1 MRIAI
6 TGGAGYI
13 GSHTLLDLLGQGHE
27 TLVIDNF
34 SNASPEALRRVK
46 TLSNRTFDTQ
56 TQNITDNQ
64 NLSALFDEFKPEAV
78 IHFAG
83 LKAVGESEEIPL
95 TYYQEN
101 IQGTISL
108 LRAMDACGCQNI
120 IFSSSATIYGMPD
133 YLPFDEAHQAR
144 PINTYGRTKYFAE
157 EIIHDWTKTNA
168 QKSAVILRY
177 FNPVGAHKS
186 GMIGEDPSGIPN
198 NLVPF
203 IAQVAIGRR
212 EALSVFGDDY
222 DTPDGTGV
230 RDYIHITD
238 LASGHVAALDY
249 IAEHNGF
256 ETVNLGTGQG
266 YSVLEVVAAFEK
278 ASGRTIPTIIKPRRK
293 GDLASS
299 YADCKKAKNLLGWH
313 AHFGIDKMCEDV
325 WRWQSQNPNGY
336 GEGDDNLHPAL

>member
-13 GSHTLLDLLGQGHE
+13 GSHTLLDILGDGHE
-27 TLVIDNF
+27 ALVIDNF
-34 SNASPEALRRVK
+34 ANSSPEALSRVK
-46 TLSNRTFDTQ
+46 SLSNRQFESVEES
-56 TQNITDNQ
+56 ITSTA
-64 NLSALFDEFKPEAV
+64 NLSAIFADFQPEAV

-95 TYYQEN
+95 TYYEEN

-108 LRAMDACGCQNI
+108 LRAMDECGCRNI
-120 IFSSSATIYGMPD
+120 IFSSSATVYGLPD
-133 YLPFDEAHQAR
+133 YLPFDEAHSTI

-157 EIIHDWTKTNA
+157 EIIHDWTKTHA
-168 QKSAVILRY
+168 EKSAIILRY

-203 IAQVAIGRR
+203 IAQVAIGKRD
-212 EALSVFGDDY
+212 ALYVYGTDY
-222 DTPDGTGV
+222 DTKDGTGV

-238 LASGHVAALDY
+238 LASGHVAAVDY
-249 IAEHNGF
+249 IANHTGF
-256 ETVNLGTGQG
+256 EAINLGTGQG
-266 YSVLEVVAAFEK
+266 YSVLEMVAAFEK
-278 ASGRTIPTIIKPRRK
+278 ASGKNIPVRHEPRRK

-299 YADCKKAKNLLGWH
+299 YADSSKAKRLLGWQ
-313 AHFGIDKMCEDV
+313 AQYGIDEMCEDV

-336 GEGDDNLHPAL
+336 DG

>member
-1 MRIAI
+1 MRIVI

-13 GSHTLLDLLGQGHE
+13 GSHTLLDLLGDEHE
-27 TLVIDNF
+27 ALVIDNYA
-34 SNASPEALRRVK
+34 NASPEALRRVES
-46 TLSNRTFDTQ
+46 LSNHRFDMLEETI
-56 TQNITDNQ
+56 TNTDNLTKAFAAFQ
-64 NLSALFDEFKPEAV
+64 PEAV

-101 IQGTISL
+101 LAGTISL
-108 LRAMDACGCQNI
+108 LRAMDACGCKNI
-120 IFSSSATIYGMPD
+120 IFSSSATVYGMPH
-133 YLPFDEAHQAR
+133 YLPFDEAHPTG

-157 EIIHDWTKTNA
+157 EIIRDWTKTGSD
-168 QKSAVILRY
+168 KSAVLLRY

-212 EALSVFGDDY
+212 EALSIFGDDY
-222 DTPDGTGV
+222 DTADGTGV

-238 LASGHVAALDY
+238 LARGHVAALDY
-249 IAEHNGF
+249 VATHAGCEAI
-256 ETVNLGTGQG
+256 NLGTGQG

-278 ASGRTIPTIIKPRRK
+278 ASGRTIPIRRQARRS

-299 YADCKKAKNLLGWH
+299 YADSSKAKALLGWE
-313 AHFGIDKMCEDV
+313 AQFGIDKMCQDV
-325 WRWQSQNPNGY
+325 WRWQSQNPDGY
-336 GEGDDNLHPAL
+336 PSKEAQ

>member
-13 GSHTLLDLLGQGHE
+13 GSHTLLQLLSDGHE
-27 TLVIDNF
+27 SLVIDNF
-34 SNASPEALRRVK
+34 SNASPESLARVK
-46 TLSNRTFDTQ
+46 QLSNRTFETEKQ
-56 TQNITDNQ
+56 TITDAK
-64 NLSALFDEFKPEAV
+64 ALGEIFAEFKPEAV

-95 TYYQEN
+95 TYYHEN
-101 IQGTISL
+101 IHGTINL
-108 LRAMDACGCQNI
+108 LQAMDACGCKNI
-120 IFSSSATIYGMPD
+120 IFSSSATVYGLPN
-133 YLPFDEAHQAR
+133 YLPFDEAHPTG

-157 EIIHDWTKTNA
+157 EIIKDWTNTGSGKA
-168 QKSAVILRY
+168 AIALRY
-177 FNPVGAHKS
+177 FNPVGAHET
-186 GMIGEDPSGIPN
+186 GLIGEDPTGIPN

-203 IAQVAIGRR
+203 IAQVAIGKRD
-212 EALSVFGDDY
+212 ALSVFGDDY

-238 LASGHVAALDY
+238 LANGHVAALNY
-249 IAEHNGF
+249 IANFSGYDAI
-256 ETVNLGTGQG
+256 NLGTGRG

-278 ASGRTIPTIIKPRRK
+278 ASQRKVPVSMKPRRK

-299 YADCKKAKNLLGWH
+299 YADSSKAKKLLGWQ
-313 AHFGIDKMCEDV
+313 AKFDIDKMCEDV

-336 GEGDDNLHPAL
+336 DED